1 MIPGQKSTLRN
12 SVFASITFGEQM
24 RTVTSEGVRLIEAV
38 HRGDTRLPE
47 HQHEDPSIVAVI
59 AGGWDETVESRSFV
73 CRPGSFL
80 VKPAGAKHANSYGV
94 ERSRSI
100 TIQLSVTH
108 AAHWECSRKAFGD
121 SVQFQS
127 PKIAMRLTALLRQP
141 AGDASSIQLEEEVAS
156 VLSLITVSDAGRRSP
171 GLVRCL
177 KAARDDLLDGRFR
190 GMPLVDVAMKC
201 GLTPSA
207 FTHAFTRE
215 FGCTPSSLVRRRR
228 IEHACALLRTGEP
241 LSRIAA
247 IAGFADQAHFNREFK
262 RALRTTPALYRL
274 SLTA

>member
-1 MIPGQKSTLRN
+1 MIPRQKSTRCN
-12 SVFASITFGEQM
+12 SVFASITFGEQT
-24 RTVTSEGVRLIEAV
+24 RSVTSEGLRLIETV
-38 HRGDTRLPE
+38 HRGDMRLPE
-47 HQHEDPSIVAVI
+47 HEHEDPSIVAVI

-80 VKPAGAKHANSYGV
+80 VKPAGAKHANSYGT
-94 ERSRSI
+94 EKSRSI
-100 TIQLSVTH
+100 TIQLAVTR
-108 AAHWECSRKAFGD
+108 AAQWECSRKAFGG

-127 PKIAMRLTALLRQP
+127 PKTAMRLTALLRQP
-141 AGDASSIQLEEEVAS
+141 ADYDSRMQLEEEVAS
-156 VLSLITVSDAGRRSP
+156 ILSLITVSDAGRRTP

-177 KAARDDLLDGRFR
+177 KAARDDLLDGRLP
-190 GMPLVDVAMKC
+190 GMQLVAMEC

-207 FTHAFTRE
+207 FTHAFRRE

-228 IEHACALLRTGEP
+228 IENACALLRTGEP

-262 RALRTTPALYRL
+262 RAFHTTPALYRL
-274 SLTA
+274 SHTA